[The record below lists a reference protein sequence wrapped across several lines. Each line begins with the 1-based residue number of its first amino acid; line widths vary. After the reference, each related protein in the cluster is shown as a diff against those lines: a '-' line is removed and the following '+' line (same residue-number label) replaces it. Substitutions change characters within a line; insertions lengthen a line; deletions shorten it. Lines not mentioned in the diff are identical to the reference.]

1 MVKRHSER
9 AFDALVILLLAM
21 AGLVCLI
28 PMLHVIAVSLTPY
41 DEYLRRGGMI
51 LFPTSITLDAY
62 REFIKEPYLL

>member
-9 AFDALVILLLAM
+9 IFDVLVILLLVM
-21 AGLVCLI
+21 AGLACLI

-51 LFPTSITLDAY
+51 LFPTGITFDAY
-62 REFIKEPYLL
+62 REFIKEP